1 MDGLVGS
8 EIKPDPS
15 LPHCDYQPFRLG
27 GGGVDWVGWGDRG
40 LRFYSYTAVACTGA
54 SNIGAE
60 HAV

>member
-27 GGGVDWVGWGDRG
+27 GGVWIGWGG
-40 LRFYSYTAVACTGA
+40 ETEGCVSIL
-54 SNIGAE
+54 ILQ
-60 HAV
+60 